1 MSRVAEPG
9 QDARVAR
16 YEPGSGGW
24 GQDEIAAAARSRRIA
39 WTVAGVAA
47 GIVALQAIALIV
59 LIPLKRSVPYTVL
72 VDRQTGHVQTTP
84 GVSLPAISESDA
96 VRQAFLAQYVLAR
109 ETFDLADYRENY
121 RKTLVWSD
129 RDAAA
134 SYRRDWARDNP
145 DGVQNRYRATTRV
158 RVLVKEVR
166 LLSPTTAVVRFDT
179 DQTEGAGAT
188 SGLRQPWSAT
198 LTFASAGRPLS
209 DADRLFNPLGFR
221 VTGYRRDA
229 EAPAPVA
236 ASYPAPPLPP
246 QAQPDPMAGTAEA
259 PAAMG
264 ADPAVDGEPNL
275 PPVGAGDL
283 PDNLDARRQ

>member
-1 MSRVAEPG
+1 MTRPAEP
-9 QDARVAR
+9 DPTARTAR

-24 GQDEIAAAARSRRIA
+24 GQDEIAAAARSRKIA
-39 WTVAGVAA
+39 WIVAGVAA

-158 RVLVKEVR
+158 RTLVKEVR

-198 LTFASAGRPLS
+198 LTFTSAGRPLS

-229 EAPAPVA
+229 EIPSAVPVA
-236 ASYPAPPLPP
+236 IPPAPLPP
-246 QAQPDPMAGTAEA
+246 QPEAAPGADMTGAA
-259 PAAMG
+259 PADAP
-264 ADPAVDGEPNL
+264 DVVIDGEPNL
-275 PPVGAGDL
+275 PSVGAGEL

>member
-1 MSRVAEPG
+1 MSRAVEPAPE
-9 QDARVAR
+9 ARVAR
-16 YEPGSGGW
+16 YEAGGGGW

-39 WTVAGVAA
+39 WIVAGIAA
-47 GIVALQAIALIV
+47 AIVALQAIALIV
-59 LIPLKRSVPYTVL
+59 LVPLKRSVPYTVL

-84 GVSLPAISESDA
+84 GVSLPALSESDA

-109 ETFDLADYRENY
+109 ETFDLADYQENY
-121 RKTLVWSD
+121 RRTLIWSD

-158 RVLVKEVR
+158 RTIVKEVR
-166 LLSPTTAVVRFDT
+166 LLSPTTAIVRFDT

-188 SGLRQPWSAT
+188 SGLRQPWTAT
-198 LTFASAGRPLS
+198 LSFTSAGRPLG

-229 EAPAPVA
+229 ETPAPVQA
-236 ASYPAPPLPP
+236 TYPAPPLPP
-246 QAQPDPMAGTAEA
+246 QAAPDPAAAPAGEPA
-259 PAAMG
+259 PAASVV
-264 ADPAVDGEPNL
+264 VDGEPNL
-275 PPVGAGDL
+275 PPVGAGTE
-283 PDNLDARRQ
+283 PDNIDARRQ

>member
-1 MSRVAEPG
+1 MSRAAEPAPE
-9 QDARVAR
+9 ARVAR
-16 YEPGSGGW
+16 YEPAAGGW

-39 WTVAGVAA
+39 WIVAGVAA
-47 GIVALQAIALIV
+47 AIVALQAIALIV
-59 LIPLKRSVPYTVL
+59 LVPLKRSVPYTVL

-84 GVSLPAISESDA
+84 GVSLPALSESDA

-121 RKTLVWSD
+121 RRTLVWSD

-134 SYRRDWARDNP
+134 TYRRDWARDNP

-158 RVLVKEVR
+158 RTIVKDVR
-166 LLSPTTAVVRFDT
+166 LLSPTTAIVRFDT
-179 DQTEGAGAT
+179 DQTEGVGAT

-198 LTFASAGRPLS
+198 ISFSSAGRPLS

-221 VTGYRRDA
+221 VVGYRRDA
-229 EAPAPVA
+229 ETPAPVA

-246 QAQPDPMAGTAEA
+246 QAQPNPMAPTDGEA
-259 PAAMG
+259 PPPAASVV
-264 ADPAVDGEPNL
+264 VDGEPNL
-275 PPVGAGDL
+275 PPVGASDL